1 MLADKFLRR
10 SIVVRELMPQDLN
23 LEMDQ
28 LRRDE
33 AVSAARYLATVVGKA
48 PARQMT
54 PECGGSRLRSCIE
67 TAQRTSMLPAGCG
80 EAWWNLSQITKPH
93 TLNIA
98 GSMR

>member
-54 PECGGSRLRSCIE
+54 PECGGSRLRS
-67 TAQRTSMLPAGCG
+67 AS
-80 EAWWNLSQITKPH
+80 KPH
-93 TLNIA
+93 KEPRCSRLDVAKRGGPYRKSRNRIP
-98 GSMR
+98 